1 MRSFLCYLILALIS
15 TRIPTIK
22 SIRHKG
28 AVPPPKDAARVAIQT
43 KSPLA
48 NISMDLESL
57 PEIRR
62 ITFAEGMMRGTKVS
76 CTNAFSYG
84 VDDNL
89 IY

>member
-1 MRSFLCYLILALIS
+1 
-15 TRIPTIK
+15 
-22 SIRHKG
+22 
-28 AVPPPKDAARVAIQT
+28 
-43 KSPLA
+43 
-48 NISMDLESL
+48 MDLESL

-89 IY
+89 IYQLKKNSAALQRQT